1 MIEAGLPLHPSV
13 LPGSGQHSPATPRAL
28 NKGFLVDK
36 CLYVCKHTGY
46 H

>member
-13 LPGSGQHSPATPRAL
+13 LPGSGQPSPATQRAL
-28 NKGFLVDK
+28 SKGFLVDK
-36 CLYVCKHTGY
+36 CLYVCMHTGC